1 MRPFNHL
8 NPSSTAEAAE
18 ALKQPGALAMA
29 GGGDLLGALKD
40 DIGREYPRL
49 VVNLKSIPGLD
60 QIEVRD
66 GKLCIGALTMLGDLS
81 RNEAVL
87 KYAPILADAAGKCA
101 SPALR
106 ENTTVGGNLCQWP
119 RCWYFRKLNNRFDC
133 ARKGG
138 ERCFA
143 LSGDNRYHS
152 VFGPAVFQGC
162 DGKKR
167 ACIAVNQAE
176 LAPSLLA
183 LGAEIVTT
191 QRTLPIGEF
200 FGVGVMSSTA
210 LEPGEIV
217 TEIRVP
223 LPEAGTKM
231 RYKRFSF
238 RKSIDFPV
246 VNLAIVL
253 TPGKEYR
260 IALGGV
266 APTPRRAEAAEDL
279 LRGKALTPELA
290 EAAGKAAVRGAK
302 PSEANAYKLQL
313 VKTLVK
319 RELLAMAD

>member
-8 NPSSTAEAAE
+8 NPATLAEAAA
-18 ALKQPGALAMA
+18 ALKQPGSVAMA

-40 DIGREYPRL
+40 DIAREYPRL

-60 QIEVRD
+60 RIEVRD
-66 GKLCIGALTMLGDLS
+66 GKLCIGALCMLGDLS
-81 RNEAVL
+81 RDETVL
-87 KYAPILADAAGKCA
+87 SCAPMLAEAAGKCA

-106 ENTTVGGNLCQWP
+106 ENTTIGGNLCQLP
-119 RCWYFRKLNNRFDC
+119 RCWYFRKLGNRFDC

-152 VFGPAVFQGC
+152 VFGPAVFENC
-162 DGKKR
+162 EGKKR

-176 LAPSLLA
+176 LAPPLLA
-183 LGAEIVTT
+183 LGAELVTT
-191 QRTLPIGEF
+191 QRAIPVGEF
-200 FGVGVMSSTA
+200 FGVGVMSTTV
-210 LEPGEIV
+210 LKPGELV
-217 TEIRVP
+217 TEIRLP
-223 LPEAGTKM
+223 LPEEGTKM

-246 VNLAIVL
+246 VNLAIVK

-266 APTPRRAEAAEDL
+266 APTPRRAEAAEAL
-279 LRGKALTPELA
+279 LRGKELTPELA
-290 EAAGKAAVRGAK
+290 EAAGKAAVQGAR
-302 PSEANAYKLQL
+302 PTEANAYKLQL

-319 RELLAMAD
+319 RELLAL

>member
-8 NPSSTAEAAE
+8 NPATLEEAAE
-18 ALKQPGALAMA
+18 ALKQPGSVAIA

-40 DIGREYPRL
+40 DIAREYPKL

-60 QIEVRD
+60 RVKAQD
-66 GKLCIGALTMLGDLS
+66 GVLSIGALCMLGDLS

-87 KYAPILADAAGKCA
+87 NCAPMLAEAAGKCA

-106 ENTTVGGNLCQWP
+106 ENTTIGGNLCQLP

-152 VFGPAVFQGC
+152 VFGPAVFEGC
-162 DGKKR
+162 EGKKR

-176 LAPSLLA
+176 LAPPLLA

-191 QRTLPIGEF
+191 LRTIPIGEF
-200 FGVGVMSSTA
+200 FSVGVMSTTV
-210 LEPGEIV
+210 LEPGELV
-217 TEIRVP
+217 KEIRIP
-223 LPEAGTKM
+223 LPEEGTKM

-246 VNLAIVL
+246 VNLAIVK
-253 TPGKEYR
+253 TPEREYR

-266 APTPRRAEAAEDL
+266 APTPQRPEAAEAL
-279 LRGKALTPELA
+279 LRGKELTPELA
-290 EAAGKAAVRGAK
+290 EAAGKAAVQGAR
-302 PSEANAYKLQL
+302 PTEANAYKLQL
-313 VKTLVK
+313 VKTLLK
-319 RELLAMAD
+319 RELLAL